1 MSLWTGGA
9 LMLAAAGVAVVTAAL
24 SPLAEVVEVEPVVAE
39 AGVRGA
45 GAGGLP
51 PLSEFESAW
60 QVDLRRPLTDSM
72 PASSEP
78 AGAAGPGVR
87 LVGTIIDGSGGR
99 SRPRGVFIVSAT
111 AALELKG
118 VGEKA
123 GGAEILSIDER
134 SATLSID
141 GRPVT
146 LKLEK
151 IDVLGVGD
159 LPPVPPP
166 SARSTGGAADGS

>member
-9 LMLAAAGVAVVTAAL
+9 LMLAAAGLVVVTAAL
-24 SPLAEVVEVEPVVAE
+24 SPLAVVEAEPVVAE
-39 AGVRGA
+39 AGVR

-72 PASSEP
+72 PASSEL

-87 LVGTIIDGSGGR
+87 LVGTIIDGGGGR